1 MTEYLARL
9 NPEQREAVETVDG
22 PLLVLAGA
30 GTGKTR
36 VLTTRFAH
44 ILLTGR
50 AAPGQVLAVTFTNK
64 AAKEM
69 RERVGTLLGRPA
81 EGLWLGTFHAL
92 CARMLRRHAELVGLT
107 SGFTILDSDDQL
119 RLLKQVMEA
128 AHIDPKRWAPPALM
142 GMIQR
147 WKDRGLTPERV
158 TAAEEGDFA
167 GGQSRTLY
175 AAYQT
180 RLKQLNTADFGDL
193 LLHMTEILRS
203 QPEILADY
211 HRRFHYILVDE
222 YQDTNLVQ
230 YMWLRL
236 LAQSHKNICCVGDDD
251 QCLAAGTPV
260 TLADGSQRPIQAIQ
274 AGDMVLACHGDGA
287 FRPARVTD
295 TYARRSNRA
304 LVRLHLADGR
314 DLLSTP
320 EHGHFAD
327 VLPGEGP
334 QGHYTYLM
342 QRAGQFRVGT
352 SPIHV
357 RGQDRPVIG
366 YKQRLRQE
374 KADAIWLVSAFGG
387 AADAL
392 EFGHL
397 LSLRYGITTL
407 PFVARTTPGTA
418 GLADDQSR
426 LDRIHAAQATSDGPV
441 RLMQDHGLDPD
452 RPHCSPRI
460 ARGPRR
466 HLVTTLFTKQRG
478 AGFMHRVTLRGDD
491 PEGLAALHA
500 AGLEA
505 GPSRRDPSAW
515 RCTAT
520 FADMAGVHAMQSQL
534 AAHLPVTLTTRANL
548 LGLPLTLRPASQV
561 RPGMMM
567 AGADG
572 RHHAVTAVG
581 TVDETVMVHDLNIEG
596 VHNFVANG
604 IVTHNSIYSWRG
616 AEVENILRFEKD
628 FPGAQI
634 VKLERNYRSTAPI
647 LAAAAGLIANN
658 EGRIGKTLRS
668 GRNDAQGEQVNVI
681 SLWDSDEEARM
692 VGDRIER
699 LRRDG
704 HKLAEC
710 AILVR
715 TSAQTRAF
723 EERMITLG
731 IPYRVIGGLRFY
743 ERAEIRDAIAYMRIL
758 HQPADDLAFERIV
771 NVPRRGVGDVALRS
785 MHIAAREQQIPLAQ
799 AAERLA
805 VSGALKGRIG
815 TAMEEL
821 FQSFAR
827 WREALP
833 RDGHVLVLATM
844 LDESGYTDMWKA
856 DKSPDAPGRLE
867 NLKELVRALADFE
880 TLAGFLDHVS
890 LVMENEQNAEGD
902 RASMMTLH
910 AAKGLEFDTV
920 FLPGWEEG
928 LFPSQ
933 RTLDEGGL
941 KGLEEERRLAYVGLT
956 RARKLAVVSYAAN
969 RRLYANWQSSIPSR
983 FVDEL
988 PEAEVVRAGSA
999 AMQRETRLMSAP
1011 SVFTNGPL
1019 AARRPKVIEA
1029 WEQPARPVREDVFT
1043 VGTRVFHQK
1052 FGYGQVAAVDDHKL
1066 TIDFEQSG
1074 QKHLMSSFVQKV
1086 DQAGEGA

>member
-9 NPEQREAVETVDG
+9 NPEQRQAVEAMDG
-22 PLLVLAGA
+22 PVLVLAGA

-69 RERVGTLLGRPA
+69 RERVGAILGRPA

-142 GMIQR
+142 AMIQR
-147 WKDRGLTPERV
+147 WKDRGLTPDRV

-167 GGQSRTLY
+167 GGQSRNLY
-175 AAYQT
+175 LAYQA

-203 QPEILADY
+203 KPDILAQY
-211 HRRFHYILVDE
+211 HRIFRYILVDE

-230 YMWLRL
+230 YLWLRL

-251 QCLAAGTPV
+251 Q
-260 TLADGSQRPIQAIQ
+260 
-274 AGDMVLACHGDGA
+274 
-287 FRPARVTD
+287 
-295 TYARRSNRA
+295 
-304 LVRLHLADGR
+304 
-314 DLLSTP
+314 
-320 EHGHFAD
+320 
-327 VLPGEGP
+327 
-334 QGHYTYLM
+334 
-342 QRAGQFRVGT
+342 
-352 SPIHV
+352 
-357 RGQDRPVIG
+357 
-366 YKQRLRQE
+366 
-374 KADAIWLVSAFGG
+374 
-387 AADAL
+387 
-392 EFGHL
+392 
-397 LSLRYGITTL
+397 
-407 PFVARTTPGTA
+407 
-418 GLADDQSR
+418 
-426 LDRIHAAQATSDGPV
+426 
-441 RLMQDHGLDPD
+441 
-452 RPHCSPRI
+452 
-460 ARGPRR
+460 
-466 HLVTTLFTKQRG
+466 
-478 AGFMHRVTLRGDD
+478 
-491 PEGLAALHA
+491 
-500 AGLEA
+500 
-505 GPSRRDPSAW
+505 
-515 RCTAT
+515 
-520 FADMAGVHAMQSQL
+520 
-534 AAHLPVTLTTRANL
+534 
-548 LGLPLTLRPASQV
+548 
-561 RPGMMM
+561 
-567 AGADG
+567 
-572 RHHAVTAVG
+572 
-581 TVDETVMVHDLNIEG
+581 
-596 VHNFVANG
+596 
-604 IVTHNSIYSWRG
+604 SIYSWRG

-634 VKLERNYRSTAPI
+634 VKLERNYRSTTPI
-647 LAAAAGLIANN
+647 LGAAAGLIANN
-658 EGRIGKTLRS
+658 EGRLGKTLRS
-668 GRNDAQGEQVNVI
+668 GRNDASGEKVSVV

-692 VGDRIER
+692 VGDRIEA

-704 HKLAEC
+704 NALAEM

-731 IPYRVIGGLRFY
+731 LPYRVVGGLRFY
-743 ERAEIRDAIAYMRIL
+743 ERAEIRDAIAYMRVL
-758 HQPADDLAFERIV
+758 HQPSDDLAFERIV
-771 NVPRRGVGDVALRS
+771 NVPRRAVGEVALRA
-785 MHIAAREQQIPLAQ
+785 MHVASREQQIPLAL
-799 AAERLA
+799 ASERLA
-805 VSGALKGRIG
+805 LSGGLKGRVG
-815 TAMEEL
+815 TALKEL
-821 FQSFAR
+821 FQAFTR
-827 WREALP
+827 WREELP
-833 RDGHVLVLATM
+833 RDGHVLTLAKM
-844 LDESGYTDMWKA
+844 LDESGYTEMWKQ

-969 RRLYANWQSSIPSR
+969 RRIYANWQSSIPSR

-988 PEAEVVRAGSA
+988 PEAHVERGGSA
-999 AMQRETRLMSAP
+999 AMQREARLLSAP
-1011 SVFTNGPL
+1011 SVFTSGPL
-1019 AARRPKVIEA
+1019 MARRQAGPRAAEA
-1029 WEQPARPVREDVFT
+1029 WEQPARPARQDAIA
-1043 VGTRVFHQK
+1043 VGSRVFHQK
-1052 FGYGQVAAVDDHKL
+1052 FGYGEVLAVDDDRL
-1066 TIDFEQSG
+1066 DIVFEKAG
-1074 QKHLMSSFVQKV
+1074 QKRLLDRFVEK
-1086 DQAGEGA
+1086 A